1 MTPDTLFLR
10 AFLLSYA
17 NMIYKIPA
25 AQTDSLNQHLAQNE
39 RLRRLAVLAKGAQR
53 DALLARLHAPIDQWT
68 AGQSDKLRK
77 RYVNQLL
84 SHLSEK
90 VLAEPGKSWVV
101 LVDIE
106 HYADLKVKLNGAA
119 RFEWMD

>member
-1 MTPDTLFLR
+1 
-10 AFLLSYA
+10 
-17 NMIYKIPA
+17 
-25 AQTDSLNQHLAQNE
+25 
-39 RLRRLAVLAKGAQR
+39 
-53 DALLARLHAPIDQWT
+53 LARLHAPIDQGT